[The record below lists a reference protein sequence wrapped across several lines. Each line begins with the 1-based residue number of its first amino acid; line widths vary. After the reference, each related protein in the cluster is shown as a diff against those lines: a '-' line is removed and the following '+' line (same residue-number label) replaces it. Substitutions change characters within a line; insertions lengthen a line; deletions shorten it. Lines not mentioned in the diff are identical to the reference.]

1 MSVCLNVLQQ
11 FEFKD
16 TKALLEHVVLNN
28 LLSKE
33 AARNY
38 KTIREQGLI
47 HGLVNYLNYVVLGAV
62 MCRGRYTSGI
72 NLGRLDGELSNSK
85 IIDYAKDYN

>member
-1 MSVCLNVLQQ
+1 MPVCLNVVQQ

-16 TKALLEHVVLNN
+16 TKALLEHVVQNN

-33 AARNY
+33 SARNY

-62 MCRGRYTSGI
+62 MCRGQYASGI

>member
-1 MSVCLNVLQQ
+1 MSVCLNIVQQ

-16 TKALLEHVVLNN
+16 TETLLEHVVLNN

-33 AARNY
+33 SARNY

-62 MCRGRYTSGI
+62 MCRGQYTSGI
-72 NLGRLDGELSNSK
+72 NLGRLDGELSDSK

>member
-1 MSVCLNVLQQ
+1 MSVCLNVIQQ

-16 TKALLEHVVLNN
+16 TETLLEHVVLNN

-33 AARNY
+33 SARNY

-47 HGLVNYLNYVVLGAV
+47 QGLVNYLNYVVLGAV
-62 MCRGRYTSGI
+62 MYRGRYTSGI
-72 NLGRLDGELSNSK
+72 NLGRLDGELSDSK
-85 IIDYAKDYN
+85 IIDYAKDYK